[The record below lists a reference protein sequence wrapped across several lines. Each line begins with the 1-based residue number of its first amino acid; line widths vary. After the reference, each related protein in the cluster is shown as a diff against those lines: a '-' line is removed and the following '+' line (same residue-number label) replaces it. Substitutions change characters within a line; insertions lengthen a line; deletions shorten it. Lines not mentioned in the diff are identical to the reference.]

1 MDNVCISEIHGDF
14 ISLAKATKKGRKIGL
29 ASGLLCGIE
38 LEMLLKPADK
48 LFYML
53 LEKHTYCIKPLKPL

>member
-38 LEMLLKPADK
+38 LEMLLKPAD
-48 LFYML
+48 
-53 LEKHTYCIKPLKPL
+53 TS